1 VVQHH
6 TQTSFTPSFVNQVTQ
21 RNQYINTRPTADPIE
36 VINEQIRQLDPEKN
50 KEKIKVI

>member
-1 VVQHH
+1 M
-6 TQTSFTPSFVNQVTQ
+6 TQ

-50 KEKIKVI
+50 KEKIKVILAYFYKNTDYINSNF